1 MISLHFLTWLWRKTS
16 CDMINFRL
24 QCNNDIHSTCY
35 CVWHVKNVGW
45 DTHEYMHLYMV
56 FKFFEGKLE
65 CLGKGVQGTMTRV
78 VSFKP
83 KF

>member
-1 MISLHFLTWLWRKTS
+1 M
-16 CDMINFRL
+16 
-24 QCNNDIHSTCY
+24 
-35 CVWHVKNVGW
+35 WHVMNVGW
-45 DTHEYMHLYMV
+45 DIHEYAHLYMV

-83 KF
+83 KFKDC